1 MEVSSTYKS
10 ARISTLKARDVARE
24 IQGLPASQAIDI
36 LTYTPRKAAR
46 LINKTLKA
54 AIANAE
60 NNFELDVMSLV
71 VKEATVGKGPSFRR
85 FKARARGSAD
95 SIRKPTSHI
104 FITLTDEVEIPEPKQ
119 KSSGKKKPAAKAKP
133 AAAAA
138 TAKAAP
144 AAAEEKVAVENVASS
159 EARVDEVLG
168 TVYDSAPAEVDDL
181 KVISGVG
188 PVLET
193 KLNEQGVYTYKQI
206 ASWNEGNI
214 AAFDDRLSFKGRI
227 ERDEWVAKAKE
238 LHQEKHG
245 ETL

>member
-54 AIANAE
+54 AVANAE

-104 FITLTDEVEIPEPKQ
+104 FITLTDEVELPEPKQ

-133 AAAAA
+133 VAAAAPA
-138 TAKAAP
+138 PKA
-144 AAAEEKVAVENVASS
+144 EVKDESSTENDASS

-193 KLNEQGVYTYKQI
+193 KLNEQGIYFYKQI
-206 ASWNEGNI
+206 ASWDEGNI

-238 LHQEKHG
+238 LHQEKYG